1 MENVR
6 EHERFYLS
14 YYLKVIDRQN
24 NQNIGHCANVS
35 DNGMLL
41 ISEESIKIKTI
52 YRLKMFLPEE
62 IQGSRYFEFIAVSK
76 WCQTDENPDFYI
88 TGFKLQNVSEEGIQV
103 IKRLIDKF
111 SLDE

>member
-14 YYLKVIDRQN
+14 YYLKVNDRQTD
-24 NQNIGHCANVS
+24 QSIGHCLNIS
-35 DNGMLL
+35 DNGMML
-41 ISEESIKIKTI
+41 ISEEPIKTKSI
-52 YRLKMFLPEE
+52 FRLKMFLPEE
-62 IQGSRYFEFIAVSK
+62 IQGNRYFEFLAVSK
-76 WCQTDENPDFYI
+76 WCQTDENPDFYT
-88 TGFKLQNVSEEGIQV
+88 TGFQLQNVSEEGVQV